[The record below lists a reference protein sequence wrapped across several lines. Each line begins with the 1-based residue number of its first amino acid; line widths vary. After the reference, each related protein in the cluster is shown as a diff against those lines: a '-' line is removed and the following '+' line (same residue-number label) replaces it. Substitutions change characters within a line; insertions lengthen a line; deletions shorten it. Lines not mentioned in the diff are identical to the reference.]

1 VSPIKSYLTWG
12 SLQSKNQVFSK
23 ILKLSDLTHT
33 STNSFKHIRTFLI
46 HNATMAEDFGSYLKS
61 ERELRGVTLDEL
73 HSKTMIPVRF
83 LQALENNQ
91 FDELPGEV
99 FVIGYIRSIAK
110 VIGAQEDEVL
120 STYMDIKNTAPSI
133 DTNNPSTLNQKHS
146 TLDPKFIFVLSLT
159 VLFLSGVAWGI
170 NILIH
175 KFNKDSTESIPTL
188 SKQKQNKTK
197 EEPVNN
203 LSAGNG
209 KINDTSTALTTSEL
223 SSTTSAIGSKIP
235 IEKSPNNLSTKSVG
249 DLKSLDQITDNDLIL
264 DIGKKTLQNI
274 FKVIDES
281 KTVLWN
287 GPAGFFEIDE
297 FAIGSK
303 KIANKISENTKNKSL
318 ISVAGGGDTI
328 AAISKFKCSNGFTY
342 LSTAGGAFLEFL
354 EGKVLPGIKALE
366 VN

>member
-1 VSPIKSYLTWG
+1 
-12 SLQSKNQVFSK
+12 
-23 ILKLSDLTHT
+23 
-33 STNSFKHIRTFLI
+33 
-46 HNATMAEDFGSYLKS
+46 MAEDFGSYLKS

-99 FVIGYIRSIAK
+99 FIIGYIRSVAK

-120 STYMDIKNTAPSI
+120 STYMDINNTAPSI

-203 LSAGNG
+203 LSATVNNEDPEEKLNQSVLVDIAG
-209 KINDTSTALTTSEL
+209 KENTDEASA
-223 SSTTSAIGSKIP
+223 SSTESNMPLKLTIRVKGDVWLNIMVDDSTVESFILTKGSEKIFY
-235 IEKSPNNLSTKSVG
+235 
-249 DLKSLDQITDNDLIL
+249 
-264 DIGKKTLQNI
+264 GKKQYLINAGNKNLIDLTL
-274 FKVIDES
+274 
-281 KTVLWN
+281 N
-287 GPAGFFEIDE
+287 GT
-297 FAIGSK
+297 AINFPNG
-303 KIANKISENTKNKSL
+303 NKEDIVTNF
-318 ISVAGGGDTI
+318 TI
-328 AAISKFKCSNGFTY
+328 NAQ
-342 LSTAGGAFLEFL
+342 LVE
-354 EGKVLPGIKALE
+354 
-366 VN
+366 

>member
-1 VSPIKSYLTWG
+1 
-12 SLQSKNQVFSK
+12 
-23 ILKLSDLTHT
+23 
-33 STNSFKHIRTFLI
+33 
-46 HNATMAEDFGSYLKS
+46 MAEHFGSYLKS

-91 FDELPGEV
+91 FDELPGQV
-99 FVIGYIRSIAK
+99 FIRGYIRSIAK

-120 STYMDIKNTAPSI
+120 STYMDINNTAPSI
-133 DTNNPSTLNQKHS
+133 DTNNPSTLNQKHF

-203 LSAGNG
+203 LSARNG

-235 IEKSPNNLSTKSVG
+235 IEKPPNNLSTKSVG
-249 DLKSLDQITDNDLIL
+249 DLKNLSATVNNEDPEKKLNQSVLVDIAGKENTDETSASYTESNMPLKLRARVKGDVWL
-264 DIGKKTLQNI
+264 NI
-274 FKVIDES
+274 MVDDSPVES
-281 KTVLWN
+281 FVLTK
-287 GPAGFFEIDE
+287 
-297 FAIGSK
+297 GSK
-303 KIANKISENTKNKSL
+303 KNILWGKTISHKRWQ
-318 ISVAGGGDTI
+318 
-328 AAISKFKCSNGFTY
+328 
-342 LSTAGGAFLEFL
+342 
-354 EGKVLPGIKALE
+354 
-366 VN
+366 

>member
-1 VSPIKSYLTWG
+1 
-12 SLQSKNQVFSK
+12 
-23 ILKLSDLTHT
+23 
-33 STNSFKHIRTFLI
+33 
-46 HNATMAEDFGSYLKS
+46 MAEDFGSYLKS

-99 FVIGYIRSIAK
+99 FIIGYIRSIAK

-133 DTNNPSTLNQKHS
+133 DTNDPSTLDTNNPSTLDTNNPSTLNQKHS
-146 TLDPKFIFVLSLT
+146 TLDPKFIFVLGLT

-235 IEKSPNNLSTKSVG
+235 IEKPPNNLSTKSVG
-249 DLKSLDQITDNDLIL
+249 DLKNLSATVNNEDPEEKLNQSVLVDIAGKENTDEASASSTESNMPLKLTTRVKGDVWLNIMVDDSPVESFVL
-264 DIGKKTLQNI
+264 TKGSEKIFYGKKQYLINAGNKNLIDLTL
-274 FKVIDES
+274 
-281 KTVLWN
+281 N
-287 GPAGFFEIDE
+287 GT
-297 FAIGSK
+297 AINFPNG
-303 KIANKISENTKNKSL
+303 NKEDIVTNF
-318 ISVAGGGDTI
+318 TI
-328 AAISKFKCSNGFTY
+328 NAQ
-342 LSTAGGAFLEFL
+342 LVE
-354 EGKVLPGIKALE
+354 
-366 VN
+366 

>member
-1 VSPIKSYLTWG
+1 
-12 SLQSKNQVFSK
+12 
-23 ILKLSDLTHT
+23 
-33 STNSFKHIRTFLI
+33 
-46 HNATMAEDFGSYLKS
+46 MAEDFGSYLKS

-188 SKQKQNKTK
+188 SKQKQSKTR
-197 EEPVNN
+197 EEPANN
-203 LSAGNG
+203 LSAENA

-249 DLKSLDQITDNDLIL
+249 DLKSLSATVNNEDPEEKLNTSEASTSSTESNMPLKLTIRVKGDVWFNIMVDDSPVESFVLTKGSEKIFY
-264 DIGKKTLQNI
+264 GKKQYLINAGNKNLIDLTL
-274 FKVIDES
+274 
-281 KTVLWN
+281 N
-287 GPAGFFEIDE
+287 GT
-297 FAIGSK
+297 AINFPNRDK
-303 KIANKISENTKNKSL
+303 EDILTNF
-318 ISVAGGGDTI
+318 TI
-328 AAISKFKCSNGFTY
+328 NAQVV
-342 LSTAGGAFLEFL
+342 E
-354 EGKVLPGIKALE
+354 
-366 VN
+366 

>member
-1 VSPIKSYLTWG
+1 
-12 SLQSKNQVFSK
+12 
-23 ILKLSDLTHT
+23 
-33 STNSFKHIRTFLI
+33 
-46 HNATMAEDFGSYLKS
+46 MAEDFGSYLKS

-83 LQALENNQ
+83 LLALENNQ
-91 FDELPGEV
+91 FNELPGEV

-110 VIGAQEDEVL
+110 IIGAQEDEVL
-120 STYMDIKNTAPSI
+120 STYMDIKNTAPSLDTNNLSTLETNNPSTL

-146 TLDPKFIFVLSLT
+146 TPDPKFIFVLGLT

-235 IEKSPNNLSTKSVG
+235 IEKPPNNLSTKSVG
-249 DLKSLDQITDNDLIL
+249 DLKNLSATVNNEDPASSTESNMPLKLTIRVKDDVWL
-264 DIGKKTLQNI
+264 NI
-274 FKVIDES
+274 MVDDSSVES
-281 KTVLWN
+281 
-287 GPAGFFEIDE
+287 F
-297 FAIGSK
+297 
-303 KIANKISENTKNKSL
+303 
-318 ISVAGGGDTI
+318 
-328 AAISKFKCSNGFTY
+328 
-342 LSTAGGAFLEFL
+342 
-354 EGKVLPGIKALE
+354 VLPKGSEKIFYGEKKYLINAGNRNLINLTLNGTAINFPNGNKEDIVTNFTINAQLLE
-366 VN
+366 

>member
-1 VSPIKSYLTWG
+1 
-12 SLQSKNQVFSK
+12 
-23 ILKLSDLTHT
+23 
-33 STNSFKHIRTFLI
+33 
-46 HNATMAEDFGSYLKS
+46 MAEDFGSYLKS

-99 FVIGYIRSIAK
+99 FIIGYIRSIAK

-133 DTNNPSTLNQKHS
+133 DTNDPSTLDTNNPSTLNQKHS
-146 TLDPKFIFVLSLT
+146 TLDPKFIFVLSLI

-203 LSAGNG
+203 LPAGNG
-209 KINDTSTALTTSEL
+209 KINDTSTALTTSEEKFNQPVL
-223 SSTTSAIGSKIP
+223 VGIAGKENTDESSASSTESNMP
-235 IEKSPNNLSTKSVG
+235 
-249 DLKSLDQITDNDLIL
+249 LKL
-264 DIGKKTLQNI
+264 
-274 FKVIDES
+274 
-281 KTVLWN
+281 
-287 GPAGFFEIDE
+287 
-297 FAIGSK
+297 
-303 KIANKISENTKNKSL
+303 
-318 ISVAGGGDTI
+318 TI
-328 AAISKFKCSNGFTY
+328 RVKDDA
-342 LSTAGGAFLEFL
+342 
-354 EGKVLPGIKALE
+354 
-366 VN
+366 